1 MRTEHEMFD
10 LILKVAKEDER
21 IRAVYMNGSRT
32 NPNAPVDIFQD
43 YDIVFVV
50 KEIRSF
56 IDDRNWIDI
65 FGERLY
71 MQCPDELDLILG
83 HIDEIKNYYGW
94 LIQLADGNRLDL
106 HVQTIDVAK
115 NDILND
121 KLCKILLDKDDILP
135 FIPEATDQDYYVKK
149 PSNEEFGCV
158 CNEFW
163 WCLNNVA
170 KGLWREEVPYVQDMI
185 NYFVRPQLVK
195 VLSWKIGIETNY
207 SCSIGKSGKYMYRWL
222 PKEIWE
228 LFLKTYSSGN
238 VIEIWEAV
246 LTMCNLFD
254 VVAHEV
260 SKKLFYNYY
269 ENEANESL
277 KFLKHTRQLSKSA
290 KEIY

>member
-1 MRTEHEMFD
+1 MRTEHEMLD
-10 LILKVAKEDER
+10 LILKVAKKDER

-43 YDIVFVV
+43 FDIVFVV

-65 FGERLY
+65 FSERLY
-71 MQCPDELDLILG
+71 MQCPDEHDLILG

-94 LIQLADGNRLDL
+94 LIQLANGNRLDL
-106 HVQTIDVAK
+106 HVQTIEVAK

-121 KLCKILLDKDDILP
+121 KLCKILLDKDNILP
-135 FIPEATDQDYYVKK
+135 SIPEATDQDYYVKK

-170 KGLWREEVPYVQDMI
+170 KGLWREEVPYVQDML

-195 VLSWKIGIETNY
+195 ILSWKIGIETNY

-254 VVAHEV
+254 VIAHEV
-260 SKKLFYNYY
+260 SKKLFYSYN

-277 KFLKHTRQLSKSA
+277 KFLKHTRQLPKSA

>member
-10 LILKVAKEDER
+10 LILKVAKEDGR

-32 NPNAPVDIFQD
+32 NSNAPKDIFQD

-56 IDDRNWIDI
+56 IDDKNWIDI
-65 FGERLY
+65 FGKRLY
-71 MQCPDELDLILG
+71 MQNPDELDLILG

-94 LIQLADGNRLDL
+94 LIQLSDGNRLDL
-106 HVQTIDVAK
+106 HVQTIEVTK

-121 KLCKILLDKDDILP
+121 KLCRILLDKDDILP
-135 FIPEATDQDYYVKK
+135 SIPEATDQDYYVKK
-149 PSNEEFGCV
+149 PSNEEFECV

-238 VIEIWEAV
+238 VVEIWEAV
-246 LTMCNLFD
+246 LAMCDLFD
-254 VVAHEV
+254 VITHEV
-260 SKKLFYNYY
+260 SKKLCYSYN

-277 KFLKHTRQLSKSA
+277 KFLKHTRQLPKNA

>member
-1 MRTEHEMFD
+1 MRTENEMLD

-21 IRAVYMNGSRT
+21 IRAAYMNGSRT

-71 MQCPDELDLILG
+71 MQCPDEHDLILG
-83 HIDEIKNYYGW
+83 QIDEIKFYYGW

-106 HVQTIDVAK
+106 HVQTIEVAK

-135 FIPEATDQDYYVKK
+135 SIPEATDQDYYVKK

-170 KGLWREEVPYVQDMI
+170 KGLWREEVPYVQDML

-195 VLSWKIGIETNY
+195 ILSWKIGIETNY

-238 VIEIWEAV
+238 VVEIWEAV
-246 LTMCNLFD
+246 FTMCNLFD
-254 VVAHEV
+254 VIAHEV
-260 SKKLFYNYY
+260 SKKLLYNYNV
-269 ENEANESL
+269 NEANESL
-277 KFLKHTRQLSKSA
+277 KFLKHTRQLPKSA